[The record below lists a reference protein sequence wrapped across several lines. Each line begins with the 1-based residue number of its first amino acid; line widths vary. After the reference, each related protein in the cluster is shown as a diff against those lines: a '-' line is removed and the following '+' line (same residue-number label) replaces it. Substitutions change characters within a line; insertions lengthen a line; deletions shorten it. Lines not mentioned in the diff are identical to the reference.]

1 MKFQA
6 VFIDHVFGVKA
17 SLYWEYLLE
26 FKKVK
31 NGNASL
37 KELEKAVKWLFKLK
51 ISPPFF
57 FSPFFVIIA
66 TLALFDVFFT
76 IYPIGSIIS

>member
-51 ISPPFF
+51 IPPLFF
-57 FSPFFVIIA
+57 
-66 TLALFDVFFT
+66 
-76 IYPIGSIIS
+76 